1 MNSGKIVFVDITADW
16 CLTCKINKALVLDS
30 TEIINLLDSPDIVK
44 MQGDWTKRNP
54 DIQNYLFS
62 FNRFG
67 IPFNAVY
74 GIAAPT
80 GAVLPELL
88 RKTDIS
94 LALEMARGAGTFAEE

>member
-1 MNSGKIVFVDITADW
+1 
-16 CLTCKINKALVLDS
+16 
-30 TEIINLLDSPDIVK
+30 

-74 GIAAPT
+74 GIATPT
-80 GAVLPELL
+80 GTVLPELL